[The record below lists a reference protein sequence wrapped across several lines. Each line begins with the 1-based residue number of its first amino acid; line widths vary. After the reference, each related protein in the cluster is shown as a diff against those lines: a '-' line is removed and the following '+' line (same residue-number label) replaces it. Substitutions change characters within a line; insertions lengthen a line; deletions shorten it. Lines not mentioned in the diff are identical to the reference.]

1 MEVRSAAIDV
11 EYGELTR
18 ALTAHLAGALLAQ
31 TTKDDAFE
39 APSAS
44 IMVQIDGAIHSFSV
58 LHVVTDY
65 RDISGLI
72 LQNSAQ
78 GDEEDAPNTL
88 EYILIRFYGVE
99 FEALNFIY
107 SMSEDE
113 AVDNKGR
120 TTLDLL
126 EKLYTQ

>member
-1 MEVRSAAIDV
+1 MEVRSATVDV
-11 EYGELTR
+11 EYSELAR
-18 ALTAHLAGALLAQ
+18 ALTAHLTAVLLSQ
-31 TTKDDAFE
+31 VTRDDAFE

-44 IMVQIDGAIHSFSV
+44 IMVQIDGAIHGFRV

-65 RDISGLI
+65 TDISGLV
-72 LQNSAQ
+72 LQNSALS
-78 GDEEDAPNTL
+78 DEDDVPNTL
-88 EYILIRFYGVE
+88 EHILIRFYGVE
-99 FEALNFIY
+99 FEPLNYIY

-120 TTLDLL
+120 TTLNLL